1 MMSDCAAHHALPR
14 FRVLIAGGGVAA
26 LETAFALQDLAP
38 DRVSCTMLAP
48 SSEFTVRAQTIAE
61 PFSRGIAERYSLAEL
76 AGAAGA
82 ELIVG
87 SLAGVDAARRV
98 ARTEDGSEIAY
109 DALLIAT
116 GAIASA
122 RYEHTTTVDDVDMD
136 ALLRGLVQDVEQGY
150 LRRLAIVVPTPPPW
164 PLPAYE
170 LALMASERAWD
181 MQTELTVTL
190 LTPERR
196 PLEAFGEAVSDGLG
210 QLLRERHIDLV
221 TSAHCEVPSSTKVQ
235 VHPSGRTVET
245 DRIVALPQLRGPQ
258 INGLPCDGGGFI
270 PVDRYGRVPGAERVW
285 AAGDVTDSSIKQGG
299 MAAGVADVA
308 AHRIAHLAG
317 ARVEVQPYI
326 PVLQGVLLT
335 GGTPRYLRA
344 RPAWSTGDGES
355 IWTELDPEMAP
366 PKVSA
371 HYLMSQL
378 EQIKAQTA
386 SAAR

>member
-1 MMSDCAAHHALPR
+1 MSDSAAQPTLSS

-38 DRVSCTMLAP
+38 DRVSCTLLAP

-61 PFSRGIAERYSLAEL
+61 PFSRGIAERYPLAEL
-76 AGAAGA
+76 AAAAGA
-82 ELIVG
+82 ELTVG
-87 SLAGVDAARRV
+87 SLTGVDTTRRV
-98 ARTEDGSEIAY
+98 ARTDDGSEIAY

-116 GAIASA
+116 GAIANP
-122 RYEHTTTVDDVDMD
+122 RYEHTTTVDDAHMD
-136 ALLRGLVQDVEQGY
+136 ALLHGLVQDVEQGY
-150 LRRLAIVVPTPPPW
+150 LRRLAIVIPVPPPW

-170 LALMASERAWD
+170 LALMTSERAWD

-196 PLEAFGEAVSDGLG
+196 PLEAFGEAVSDALG
-210 QLLRERHIDLV
+210 TLLRERHIEVV
-221 TSAHCEVPSSTKVQ
+221 TSAHCEVPSSKTVR
-235 VHPSGRTVET
+235 VHPSGRIVEA

-258 INGLPCDGGGFI
+258 IDGLPCDGGGFI
-270 PVDRYGRVPGAERVW
+270 PVDRFGRVPGVECVW

-299 MAAGVADVA
+299 LAAGLADVA
-308 AHRIAHLAG
+308 AHGIARLAG

-326 PVLQGVLLT
+326 PVLQGVLMT

-344 RPAWSTGDGES
+344 RPAWSTAEAES
-355 IWTELDPEMAP
+355 IWTELDPGMAP

-371 HYLMSQL
+371 HYLMPQL
-378 EQIKAQTA
+378 EQIRAHTA
-386 SAAR
+386 NAAAH